1 MPLLRHKTFA
11 PKFPPLDIAKKSH
24 YFVYTGQIK
33 DIQVEESTVSVVF
46 RIDRDLKTA
55 FELVAKAKDQTVS
68 QLLRAYIR
76 YEVERNTQKTAQKGI
91 SQPLETIKEER
102 QPRAAPKQKNPPIG
116 SKSALMGMF
125 KKKG

>member
-1 MPLLRHKTFA
+1 ME
-11 PKFPPLDIAKKSH
+11 D
-24 YFVYTGQIK
+24 
-33 DIQVEESTVSVVF
+33 STVPIVF

-55 FELVAKAKDQTVS
+55 FERFAKEKDQTVS

-76 YEVERNTQKTAQKGI
+76 YEVERSDNKTAQKAI
-91 SQPLETIKEER
+91 LSPLVTIKSER
-102 QPRAAPKQKNPPIG
+102 QPKVAKKQKNPPTG

>member
-1 MPLLRHKTFA
+1 ME
-11 PKFPPLDIAKKSH
+11 D
-24 YFVYTGQIK
+24 
-33 DIQVEESTVSVVF
+33 STVPIVF

-55 FELVAKAKDQTVS
+55 FERVAKEKDQTVS

-76 YEVERNTQKTAQKGI
+76 YEVEHSANKVAQRDLFKP
-91 SQPLETIKEER
+91 SETIKPER
-102 QPRAAPKQKNPPIG
+102 QDKVAKKQKTPPIG

>member
-1 MPLLRHKTFA
+1 M
-11 PKFPPLDIAKKSH
+11 
-24 YFVYTGQIK
+24 
-33 DIQVEESTVSVVF
+33 EESTVSVVF

-55 FELVAKAKDQTVS
+55 FERVAKAKDQTVS

-76 YEVERNTQKTAQKGI
+76 YEVERNTQKTAQKDI
-91 SQPLETIKEER
+91 SRPSETIKEER